1 MTLAAALVAGTLLA
15 DVYIINGERV
25 EGEVHEMDG
34 VRTICT
40 AEMCMLLPDDAQK
53 VEDDGAKP
61 AEPEKPAGPAP
72 AVPDSGTVPGS
83 PAGTVPESAGT
94 VPESAGTV
102 PGSASAPRLAQGY
115 MKPAE
120 FLSFLNGAASG
131 DGAEASPLSDKPWW
145 LVIVLVVFGGLCMNL
160 TPCVLPMVPINLM
173 VIGKSAMRGALYGL
187 GIAVAYG
194 AMGLL
199 AALGGMAFGEI
210 QGNPWFN
217 VAIAVLFVLLALAL
231 MDVFFIDLSKKRG
244 AMAQKKTSMLP
255 GLFAFFMGMVS
266 AVLAGAC
273 VAPILIAVLLL
284 TAKLSAEGCRI
295 ALGLPFL
302 LGLGMALPWPF
313 AGAGMQVLPKPGAWM
328 KKVNMA
334 FGILVL
340 MFAAYY
346 GYLAYKGFT
355 RGASGG
361 AAAVAAQGAGAKA
374 QEGTVPGA
382 PVAATPAT
390 FQEAL
395 AGAKRP
401 VLVDCWATW
410 CKNCAAMERETL
422 ASPEVRDALKDY
434 TVIKLQA
441 EDIRE
446 LKKLEGFGDVKGLPA
461 FLVVE

>member
-1 MTLAAALVAGTLLA
+1 MKKAMVVLAAIAAGTLLA
-15 DVYIINGERV
+15 DVYMIDGKRV

-40 AEMCMLLPDDAQK
+40 EEMCMLLPDDAVK
-53 VEDDGAKP
+53 VEEDDGAKD
-61 AEPEKPAGPAP
+61 AETAGEAP
-72 AVPDSGTVPGS
+72 GGEA
-83 PAGTVPESAGT
+83 AGEAAAHT
-94 VPESAGTV
+94 
-102 PGSASAPRLAQGY
+102 RLAQGY

-120 FLSFLNGAASG
+120 FLAFLSGASGEGGAAS
-131 DGAEASPLSDKPWW
+131 PLAGKSWW
-145 LVIVLVVFGGLCMNL
+145 IVVVLVVFGGLCMNL

-210 QGNPWFN
+210 QGSPWFN
-217 VAIAVLFVLLALAL
+217 LAIAVLFVLLALAL

-244 AMAQKKTSMLP
+244 GFASKKASMLP
-255 GLFAFFMGMVS
+255 GLFALFMGMVS

-284 TAKLSAEGCRI
+284 TADLAAQGSRI

-328 KKVNMA
+328 KKVNTA

-346 GYLAYKGFT
+346 GYLSYLGFT
-355 RGASGG
+355 RPAE
-361 AAAVAAQGAGAKA
+361 AAG
-374 QEGTVPGA
+374 PA
-382 PVAATPAT
+382 PVGEAAEAVQATPAT
-390 FQEAL
+390 YLEAL

-401 VLVDCWATW
+401 VMVDCWATW

-422 ASPEVRDALKDY
+422 SAPEVRDALKGY